1 MSDVNN
7 DAPSTSGDSRAQIL
21 ARQEAERAKAAEE
34 EARRLA
40 AARGDEAR
48 DQRARSPCPV
58 DQVSVHLRKRK
69 SIMSVLSFCL
79 VQVCVAYK
87 CWYY

>member
-1 MSDVNN
+1 MSDVN

-48 DQRARSPCPV
+48 DQRARSPCPAY
-58 DQVSVHLRKRK
+58 QVSVNLRKRK
-69 SIMSVLSFCL
+69 AVMCLLRLSGWRKS
-79 VQVCVAYK
+79 A
-87 CWYY
+87 